1 MVYDFYDESIGEK
14 HPFDKAADKLLKE
27 DQEEIE
33 KEFKQ
38 PKEGG
43 TGTYKDSV
51 LVEINGLLLIKTQR
65 RTYFMKDNIHDEQ
78 EVKFF
83 YERDEDDGYK
93 LSENQDH
100 KKNKILVNS

>member
-1 MVYDFYDESIGEK
+1 
-14 HPFDKAADKLLKE
+14 
-27 DQEEIE
+27 
-33 KEFKQ
+33 
-38 PKEGG
+38 
-43 TGTYKDSV
+43 
-51 LVEINGLLLIKTQR
+51 
-65 RTYFMKDNIHDEQ
+65 MKDNIHDEQ